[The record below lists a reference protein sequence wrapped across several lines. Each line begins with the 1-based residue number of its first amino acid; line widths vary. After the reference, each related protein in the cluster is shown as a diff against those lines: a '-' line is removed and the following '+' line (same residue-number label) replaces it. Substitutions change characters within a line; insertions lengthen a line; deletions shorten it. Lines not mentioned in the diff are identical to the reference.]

1 MKYTRKRH
9 QKRSLKLH
17 KSKRQS
23 KRQRRHSSKHQSK
36 RQRRQRSKHQSKRQR
51 KHKSRRYLKQ
61 KGGNNGLVQLGYNTT
76 RGITSTIKN
85 FINTYIGNT
94 PSLSPQATKSQYQT

>member
-1 MKYTRKRH
+1 MKYTKKQH
-9 QKRSLKLH
+9 GKRSLKLH

-23 KRQRRHSSKHQSK
+23 KRQRRHPSKHQG
-36 RQRRQRSKHQSKRQR
+36 RRQGR
-51 KHKSRRYLKQ
+51 HKSRRYLKQ

>member
-1 MKYTRKRH
+1 MKYTRKCH

-23 KRQRRHSSKHQSK
+23 KRQRKYPSKHPG
-36 RQRRQRSKHQSKRQR
+36 RRQG
-51 KHKSRRYLKQ
+51 KHKSRRYLKL

>member
-1 MKYTRKRH
+1 MKYTRKQRR
-9 QKRSLKLH
+9 KRSLKLH
-17 KSKRQS
+17 KSKHKS
-23 KRQRRHSSKHQSK
+23 KRQRRHS
-36 RQRRQRSKHQSKRQR
+36 SKHQSKRQR

>member
-1 MKYTRKRH
+1 MKYTRKQRR
-9 QKRSLKLH
+9 KRSLKLH
-17 KSKRQS
+17 KSKHQS
-23 KRQRRHSSKHQSK
+23 KRQRRHPSKHQG
-36 RQRRQRSKHQSKRQR
+36 RRQGRHQR

>member
-1 MKYTRKRH
+1 MKYTRKRR
-9 QKRSLKLH
+9 QKCSLKLH
-17 KSKRQS
+17 K
-23 KRQRRHSSKHQSK
+23 SKHQSK
-36 RQRRQRSKHQSKRQR
+36 RQRRHPSKRQGR
-51 KHKSRRYLKQ
+51 CQGRRQVKHKSRRYLKQ

-85 FINTYIGNT
+85 FINTYIGDT

>member
-23 KRQRRHSSKHQSK
+23 KRQSKS
-36 RQRRQRSKHQSKRQR
+36 QRRQRSKHQSKRQR
-51 KHKSRRYLKQ
+51 RHKSRRYLKQ